1 MPAEATVPGAAAHG
15 FARFRRSGGGE
26 APPSRYSEAAFRAFD
41 SFFQPWRARR
51 LRTAPPVGLPSDL
64 PADRPLVMV
73 ANHTSWWD
81 GFLLRD
87 VHRTLR
93 PGAPMYTLM
102 AARELEDRPFF
113 RLLGAVA
120 VHEGSA
126 AGTLH
131 LLRCLRRWT
140 TERPDASII
149 VFPQGRI
156 GPSGRRPPG
165 FRRGVEF
172 VIRAVAPCR
181 VLPVALH
188 VEALNHA
195 APTAFIVGAP
205 VIDVAAGLEA
215 RASLP
220 ALEAAVTGRL
230 DALAALLNEHGED
243 AVHRLPEIA

>member
-1 MPAEATVPGAAAHG
+1 MRATSTGRASATGAETH
-15 FARFRRSGGGE
+15 RD
-26 APPSRYSEAAFRAFD
+26 APPSRYSESAFRAFD
-41 SFFQPWRARR
+41 LFFQPWRARR
-51 LRTAPPVGLPSDL
+51 LRTAPPVGLPRQL

-87 VHRTLR
+87 VHRALR

-102 AARELEDRPFF
+102 SATELRRRPFF
-113 RLLGAVA
+113 RLLGAVP
-120 VHEGSA
+120 VHEGSP

-131 LLRCLRRWT
+131 MLRSLRRWT
-140 TERPDASII
+140 AVRADASII

-156 GPSGRRPPG
+156 GPSARRPPG
-165 FRRGVEF
+165 FRRGVEL
-172 VIRAVAPCR
+172 VVRAVSPCH

-195 APTAFIVGAP
+195 APTAFIVAAP
-205 VIDVAAGLEA
+205 VIDAATESEG
-215 RASLP
+215 RASVP
-220 ALEAAVTGRL
+220 ALEAAITSRL
-230 DALAALLNEHGED
+230 DALAALLNEYGED

>member
-1 MPAEATVPGAAAHG
+1 MPAETAPGVAAPLTH
-15 FARFRRSGGGE
+15 RVRRIAGGD
-26 APPSRYSEAAFRAFD
+26 APPSRYSDAAFRAFD
-41 SFFQPWRARR
+41 VFFQPWRARR
-51 LRTAPPVGLPSDL
+51 LRTAPPVGLPAGL

-87 VHRTLR
+87 IHRVLR

-102 AARELEDRPFF
+102 SARELEHRPFF

-120 VHEGSA
+120 VAEGSA
-126 AGTLH
+126 AATLH
-131 LLRCLRRWT
+131 MLRCLRRWT
-140 TERPDASII
+140 DERPDASVI

-165 FRRGVEF
+165 YRRGVEYI
-172 VIRAVAPCR
+172 IRAVAPCR

-195 APTAFIVGAP
+195 APTAFIVAAP
-205 VIDVAAGLEA
+205 VFDVETGFEA
-215 RASLP
+215 RAAVP
-220 ALEAAVTGRL
+220 ALEAAVTTRL
-230 DALAALLNEHGED
+230 DALTAILNEHGED
-243 AVHRLPEIA
+243 APHRLAEIA

>member
-1 MPAEATVPGAAAHG
+1 MPAETTVPCAIAERPAGLRRAA
-15 FARFRRSGGGE
+15 GGHV
-26 APPSRYSEAAFRAFD
+26 PPSRYSDAAFRAFD
-41 SFFQPWRARR
+41 AFFQPWRARR
-51 LRTAPPVGLPSDL
+51 LRTAPPVGLPRDL

-87 VHRTLR
+87 VHRALR

-102 AARELEDRPFF
+102 AARELERRPFF
-113 RLLGAVA
+113 RLLGAVP
-120 VHEGSA
+120 VREGSA

-131 LLRCLRRWT
+131 MLRCLRRWT
-140 TERPDASII
+140 TERPDASVI

-165 FRRGVEF
+165 FRRGVELI
-172 VIRAVAPCR
+172 IRAVAPCR

-195 APTAFIVGAP
+195 APTAFIVAAP
-205 VIDVAAGLEA
+205 VIDVDTGLDA
-215 RASLP
+215 RASVP
-220 ALEAAVTGRL
+220 ALEGAVTARL
-230 DALAALLNEHGED
+230 DALTALLNEHGED
-243 AVHRLPEIA
+243 AVHRLAEIA